1 MATTY
6 PRDDSSFIHYTRMAR
21 YYDTIYSKILD
32 YSSQAD
38 YLERIIAKHKDQKR
52 PGSILD
58 VACGTGN
65 YTFIFAER
73 GWKAT
78 GIDISNEMIR
88 IATEKATKKTNPRF
102 VRMDMR
108 KIELQEKY
116 DVATVLFGGF
126 GYLLEH
132 EEVENFLAG
141 VEKRLGPR
149 ALLIFDFWQNSAIF
163 PAASRP
169 SGHTSWDRSE
179 DDDRLIIRLHTSKYN
194 AQSNILN
201 VQFDFYILDTKGKKP
216 VDNFS
221 ETHQTKTYAISHIQE
236 LLERNKLK
244 ALAFYDGDIGKSKKD
259 EPKDASFGTFRVLAV
274 ATPTSR

>member
-6 PRDDSSFIHYTRMAR
+6 PRDDSSFTHYTRMAR
-21 YYDTIYSKILD
+21 YYDIIYSKILD

-88 IATEKATKKTNPRF
+88 IATEKAAKKTNPRF

-141 VEKRLGPR
+141 VEKRLEPR

-201 VQFDFYILDTKGKKP
+201 VQFDFYILDTRERSRSTISQKLIRQRP
-216 VDNFS
+216 MRFHTFRSFLS
-221 ETHQTKTYAISHIQE
+221 ET
-236 LLERNKLK
+236 
-244 ALAFYDGDIGKSKKD
+244 
-259 EPKDASFGTFRVLAV
+259 
-274 ATPTSR
+274 

>member
-6 PRDDSSFIHYTRMAR
+6 PRDDSSFTHYTRMAR
-21 YYDTIYSKILD
+21 YYDIIYSKILD

-88 IATEKATKKTNPRF
+88 IATEKAAKKTNPRF
-102 VRMDMR
+102 LLMDMR

-141 VEKRLGPR
+141 VEILWIVDPFRRTVTVYTAPDSSTTLGETD
-149 ALLIFDFWQNSAIF
+149 ALDGMPTHAIREF
-163 PAASRP
+163 QGGYR
-169 SGHTSWDRSE
+169 
-179 DDDRLIIRLHTSKYN
+179 
-194 AQSNILN
+194 
-201 VQFDFYILDTKGKKP
+201 F
-216 VDNFS
+216 VD
-221 ETHQTKTYAISHIQE
+221 
-236 LLERNKLK
+236 L
-244 ALAFYDGDIGKSKKD
+244 
-259 EPKDASFGTFRVLAV
+259 
-274 ATPTSR
+274 